1 MRREHT
7 FKVGDRVVSIGSCGA
22 WTTYCIR
29 GKYLPDY
36 HGTVIHIS
44 SVAHPPI
51 LVEFDED
58 IDGHNGNGYAKG
70 RDGHCYFCY
79 PSELTYECDRTPQKL
94 EISFDEII
102 N

>member
-1 MRREHT
+1 MRRDHT

-22 WTTYCIR
+22 RPEYCIR
-29 GKYLPDY
+29 GKYLPNY

-44 SVAHPPI
+44 SVANPPI
-51 LVEFDED
+51 LVEFDEY
-58 IDGHNGNGYAKG
+58 INGHNGNGYARG
-70 RDGHCYFCY
+70 RDGYCYFCY
-79 PSELTYECDRTPQKL
+79 PSELMLEDDRTPQEL

>member
-1 MRREHT
+1 MY
-7 FKVGDRVVSIGSCGA
+7 G
-22 WTTYCIR
+22 IR
-29 GKYLPDY
+29 GKYLPDC

-44 SVAHPPI
+44 SVATPPI

-58 IDGHNGNGYAKG
+58 IDGHNGNSYAQG

-79 PSELTYECDRTPQKL
+79 PSELTYEHDRTPQKL